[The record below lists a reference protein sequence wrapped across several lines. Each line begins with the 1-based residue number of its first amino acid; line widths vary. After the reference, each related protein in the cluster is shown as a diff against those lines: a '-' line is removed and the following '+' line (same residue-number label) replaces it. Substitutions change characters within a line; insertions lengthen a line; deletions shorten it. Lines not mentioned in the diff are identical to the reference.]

1 MSFFI
6 LIDKENRNSF
16 LWFSESETSVRK
28 RGGNNEKIK
37 RNKKTEL
44 SFFLSGFFWWK
55 IKKQLLLFIY
65 FLFFSGPEREVA
77 IKRGNRDFKGGR
89 ASRPSGR
96 EWARRTNQCLVVG
109 PAGIFGREGI

>member
-1 MSFFI
+1 M
-6 LIDKENRNSF
+6 KM
-16 LWFSESETSVRK
+16 
-28 RGGNNEKIK
+28 K

-44 SFFLSGFFWWK
+44 SFFLSGFFFLVENK
-55 IKKQLLLFIY
+55 IKKQFFIYLLYIYIY
-65 FLFFSGPEREVA
+65 FLGPEREVA

-89 ASRPSGR
+89 ASRASGR